1 MKKIVFQPNQILS
14 ISVLLLVERLND
26 NFEELVQKCL
36 KRDND
41 ARKRVYDLF
50 SAQMFSICSRYTKN
64 KSQAEDIFQD
74 AFLKVFENIGQLKD
88 PAALPGWIKMIF
100 VRTAISSIQAEV
112 KFDTTD
118 LTIVEK
124 REFFDHDIVSEISL
138 KEITALIQELPTKS
152 RMVFNLYVIE
162 GYSHQEIAELMGIS
176 VGTSKSQLFD
186 AKQLL
191 KKQLIKI
198 NKPLLKVVV

>member
-1 MKKIVFQPNQILS
+1 M
-14 ISVLLLVERLND
+14 ERLND
-26 NFEELVQKCL
+26 NFGELVQKCS

-50 SAQMFSICSRYTKN
+50 AAQMFSICLRYTKN

-88 PAALPGWIKMIF
+88 PAALPGWIKTIF
-100 VRTAISSIQAEV
+100 VRTAINFIQAEV
-112 KFDTTD
+112 KFNSTD
-118 LTIVEK
+118 LAIVEK
-124 REFFDHDIVSEISL
+124 KEFFDHDIVSEIST
-138 KEITALIQELPTKS
+138 KEITMLIQELPTKS
-152 RMVFNLYVIE
+152 GMVFNLYAIE
-162 GYSHQEIAELMGIS
+162 GYSHKEISELMEIS

-191 KKQLIKI
+191 KKKLIKI
-198 NKPLLKVVV
+198 NEPLLKVVI

>member
-1 MKKIVFQPNQILS
+1 M
-14 ISVLLLVERLND
+14 ERLKY
-26 NFEELVQKCL
+26 NFEELVHKCV

-50 SAQMFSICSRYTKN
+50 SAQMFSICLRYTKN

-74 AFLKVFENIGQLKD
+74 AFLKVFENIGQLKN
-88 PAALPGWIKMIF
+88 PEALPGWIKMIF
-100 VRTAISSIQAEV
+100 VRTAINFIQGEV
-112 KFDTTD
+112 KFDSTD
-118 LTIVEK
+118 LSVVEK
-124 REFFDHDIVSEISL
+124 REFFDNDILNEISL
-138 KEITALIQELPTKS
+138 KEIEALIKRLPTKS
-152 RMVFNLYVIE
+152 GMVFNLYVIE
-162 GYSHQEIAELMGIS
+162 GYSHQEIADLMGIS

-191 KKQLIKI
+191 KKELIKF